1 MPSTTD
7 LSEREQEVVNELL
20 RGKNNKQIGQALGI
34 SARTVEFHLKNV
46 FARYQV
52 GSRVELIL
60 HLGRTPGKAHLRN
73 LGTSRVD
80 LEADAAQ
87 DGDQASSSR
96 DEAPARAPAP
106 RAAQEDPVTA
116 SRTFYLA
123 HGVLWAD
130 AIVAAAIAGAPKEFT
145 TFLLPALALA
155 ALYVVGPRSTSVAP
169 DTRRGLP
176 TE

>member
-1 MPSTTD
+1 MPSPTD
-7 LSEREQEVVNELL
+7 LSEREQDVVRELL
-20 RGKNNKQIGQALGI
+20 LGKSNKQIAQALGI
-34 SARTVEFHLKNV
+34 SARTVEFHLKNIY
-46 FARYQV
+46 AKSRV

-60 HLGRTPGKAHLRN
+60 RLGRTPGETRTPD

-80 LEADAAQ
+80 LETEAVQ
-87 DGDQASSSR
+87 DGVQASSTR
-96 DEAPARAPAP
+96 GDVPQRAPAP
-106 RAAQEDPVTA
+106 RVAQGDPVTA

-123 HGVLWAD
+123 HGVLWAG

-155 ALYVVGPRSTSVAP
+155 ALYVVGPRSTSTAP